1 MVILKYL
8 LEFYNYWSL
17 VDFYLRF
24 DKRGAAICNDTI
36 LLSTI
41 LKLLL
46 INYYNKVC

>member
-1 MVILKYL
+1 MLILKSL
-8 LEFYNYWSL
+8 LEYY
-17 VDFYLRF
+17 DFYLRF

-46 INYYNKVC
+46 VNHYNKVC